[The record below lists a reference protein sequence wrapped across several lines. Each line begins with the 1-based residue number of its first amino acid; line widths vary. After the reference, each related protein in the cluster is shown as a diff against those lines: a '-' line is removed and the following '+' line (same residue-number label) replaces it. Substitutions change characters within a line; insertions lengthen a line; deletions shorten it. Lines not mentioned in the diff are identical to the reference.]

1 MHVGQHSRG
10 SMEQD
15 LELIQKG
22 LGKYLKNVTGAE
34 IFGKFSFHTCNSK
47 PGGTR
52 VLK

>member
-15 LELIQKG
+15 LGLIQKG

-34 IFGKFSFHTCNSK
+34 IFGKFSFHNSK